1 MKSTLSL
8 SSTSATAV
16 SSEICTSP
24 LQRLSKSII
33 CSGLRHADFCRQCQ
47 RGNKARNLKTTEQA
61 FGEKLHTYTIVNAIN
76 DKNVLPFRIDYI
88 KTMDKEPDIDDKQVA
103 DIDREK
109 AFNAPVRIRK
119 IVDYILDNFNRK
131 TYRNEKSYSFNAL
144 TNISEVVTAKDAKAV
159 EEIKQKLRLSGFNS
173 IFCVS
178 SIDTAKL
185 YYNEFKRQMSEN
197 PSRKLK
203 IATIFSYAANEEES
217 DGLLGEENSEDTS
230 ALDSTSR
237 DFLES
242 AIPRL

>member
-1 MKSTLSL
+1 
-8 SSTSATAV
+8 
-16 SSEICTSP
+16 
-24 LQRLSKSII
+24 
-33 CSGLRHADFCRQCQ
+33 
-47 RGNKARNLKTTEQA
+47 
-61 FGEKLHTYTIVNAIN
+61 
-76 DKNVLPFRIDYI
+76 
-88 KTMDKEPDIDDKQVA
+88 MDKEPDIDDKQVA

-217 DGLLGEENSEDTS
+217 ERTFRGRKFGRHFGTRQHLARLFGK
-230 ALDSTSR
+230 R
-237 DFLES
+237 D
-242 AIPRL
+242 PRL